1 MLTTFPGAL
10 GVHVQSR
17 TYVLTATTTPT
28 LTLHAFCTMQLWP
41 EFPVVRVLTVSSSAT
56 QTLLAALVGLVVVV
70 VVMRLSRR
78 GSLSFRYT
86 IGWVVVASL
95 GILAGLFIPLA
106 TPIASALGMSSA
118 ALLAVMALIIFVAI
132 SIQLSI
138 SISGL
143 QQQVRTL
150 TEDLA
155 RLRHTIHTSS
165 PRGD

>member
-1 MLTTFPGAL
+1 M
-10 GVHVQSR
+10 
-17 TYVLTATTTPT
+17 
-28 LTLHAFCTMQLWP
+28 
-41 EFPVVRVLTVSSSAT
+41 SSSAT
-56 QTLLAALVGLVVVV
+56 QTLLAALVGLVVAAVV
-70 VVMRLSRR
+70 VRLSRR
-78 GSLSFRYT
+78 GLMSFRYT

-106 TPIASALGMSSA
+106 APIASALGMSPA
-118 ALLAVMALIIFVAI
+118 ALLAIVALILFVAI

-150 TEDLA
+150 TEELA

-165 PRGD
+165 SRGD

>member
-1 MLTTFPGAL
+1 M
-10 GVHVQSR
+10 
-17 TYVLTATTTPT
+17 
-28 LTLHAFCTMQLWP
+28 
-41 EFPVVRVLTVSSSAT
+41 SSSAT

-70 VVMRLSRR
+70 VVVRLSRR

-106 TPIASALGMSSA
+106 APIAGAIGMSPA
-118 ALLAVMALIIFVAI
+118 ALLAVVALILFVAI
-132 SIQLSI
+132 SIQLTI

-150 TEDLA
+150 TEELA
-155 RLRHTIHTSS
+155 RLRHTTS
-165 PRGD
+165 PRND